1 MCLCQIMYPNTQ
13 IINKKHTCV
22 DNYMH
27 CETTTLWNIF
37 GKLKRGDLIIG
48 GKYQVPS
55 TRMGLMSYRRNP
67 WQPVAIDGE
76 TDIIRSRISRSVLR
90 GQLVGATNGV

>member
-37 GKLKRGDLIIG
+37 DKLKRGDLIIG

-76 TDIIRSRISRSVLR
+76 TDIIRSRSRSVLR